1 MLKSLS
7 NLFIVFVILLLVGAT
22 LIVVG
27 QYDHMSEA
35 WNHFTNV
42 FKTKGDS
49 LFDHF
54 TTLHG
59 KLKWLRITAIAGFL
73 ILAIDALVLV
83 VMICMMIK
91 ELIG

>member
-35 WNHFTNV
+35 
-42 FKTKGDS
+42 
-49 LFDHF
+49 
-54 TTLHG
+54 
-59 KLKWLRITAIAGFL
+59 
-73 ILAIDALVLV
+73 
-83 VMICMMIK
+83 
-91 ELIG
+91 